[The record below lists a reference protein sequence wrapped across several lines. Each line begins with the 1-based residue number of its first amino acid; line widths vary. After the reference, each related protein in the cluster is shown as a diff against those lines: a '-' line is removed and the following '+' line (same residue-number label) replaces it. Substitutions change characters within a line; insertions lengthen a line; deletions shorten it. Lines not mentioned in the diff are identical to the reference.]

1 MLHHIYGNYL
11 NNKIKTLNVINI
23 NALDA
28 FDYLSKEVNSYL
40 IDTRSE
46 LEWKTTGIPDL
57 SSINKETYL
66 INWGPVLDQS
76 FFEQYKKFLLIK
88 FNRKDNLFFICR
100 SGSRSLMAA
109 RFALEFGF
117 KNSYNIYEG
126 FSNDND
132 KNWKKNLPV
141 KFI

>member
-1 MLHHIYGNYL
+1 MNL
-11 NNKIKTLNVINI
+11 INI
-23 NALDA
+23 KALEA
-28 FDYLSKEVNSYL
+28 FDILTKKVDSHL
-40 IDTRSE
+40 IDARSD

-76 FFEQYKKFLLIK
+76 FFEKYKKFLLIK
-88 FNRKDNLFFICR
+88 FNQKDSLFFICR

-109 RFALEFGF
+109 QFAIKFGF
-117 KNSYNIYEG
+117 KNSFNIDDG
-126 FSNDND
+126 FYNDND
-132 KNWKKNLPV
+132 QNWKKNLPV

>member
-1 MLHHIYGNYL
+1 M
-11 NNKIKTLNVINI
+11 NVINI

-57 SSINKETYL
+57 SSINKETNL

-109 RFALEFGF
+109 QFALEFGF

-132 KNWKKNLPV
+132 KNWEKNLPV

>member
-1 MLHHIYGNYL
+1 M
-11 NNKIKTLNVINI
+11 NVTNI

-57 SSINKETYL
+57 SSINKETNL
-66 INWGPVLDQS
+66 INWGPVLDHI

-88 FNRKDNLFFICR
+88 FNRKDHLFFICR

-109 RFALEFGF
+109 QFAIKFGF
-117 KNSYNIYEG
+117 ENSFNIFEG
-126 FSNDND
+126 FHNENDQ
-132 KNWKKNLPV
+132 NWKKNLPV

>member
-1 MLHHIYGNYL
+1 M
-11 NNKIKTLNVINI
+11 NVINI

-57 SSINKETYL
+57 SSINKETNL

-76 FFEQYKKFLLIK
+76 FFEQYKKFLLVK
-88 FNRKDNLFFICR
+88 FNQKDNLFFICR

>member
-1 MLHHIYGNYL
+1 M
-11 NNKIKTLNVINI
+11 NVINI

-40 IDTRSE
+40 IDTRSD

-57 SSINKETYL
+57 SSINKKTNL

-76 FFEQYKKFLLIK
+76 FFEQYKNFLLTR
-88 FNRKDNLFFICR
+88 FNHKDSLFFICR

-109 RFALEFGF
+109 QFAIKFGF
-117 KNSYNIYEG
+117 EKSFNIYDG
-126 FSNDND
+126 FYNENDQ
-132 KNWKKNLPV
+132 NWKKDLPV
-141 KFI
+141 KYI